1 MRPDTSVGVALAPV
15 RTPARRTTTVA
26 TSVVAFVAVVALGWS
41 LLASFADRVRPE
53 AVSGSGA
60 DGAEAQESGLPPVL
74 PPSLP
79 SVLSA
84 TDADFGG
91 STWFVL
97 DRRARRIHRFSE
109 TGALLGHFARQ
120 GDGPGELSSPTA
132 LAVHRDRVA
141 VADRGFVR
149 LYDFAGTHVADQRHA
164 IDGCFAPRIANLDS
178 VSLGLLILVQCTNP
192 VRGMNAMAFLARDDG
207 GVRMRASVAPPGRG
221 IVADLGF
228 QPVMSAHPAGFV
240 FGNADAEC
248 LGVYDLTARRTGRE
262 CHGWLKRTPLS
273 KREADALKEQ
283 IMPAARAV
291 GARVIVP
298 LRLPPFE
305 RVFDLPDGRLA
316 YRVPVPVG
324 EGEEGT
330 GDDHIFRL
338 VTQGEAGGEQ
348 ALPTPAA
355 SALFVSGNSVL
366 AAWDAPDG
374 VRIATYRLGVS

>member
-1 MRPDTSVGVALAPV
+1 MRPVPKRGAVAMS
-15 RTPARRTTTVA
+15 VA
-26 TSVVAFVAVVALGWS
+26 TLVAVVALGWS

-53 AVSGSGA
+53 AVSDSGG
-60 DGAEAQESGLPPVL
+60 DGAEAQALGFPPSL

-109 TGALLGHFARQ
+109 TGTLLGHFARQ

-132 LAVHRDRVA
+132 LAVHGDRVA

-149 LYDFAGTHVADQRHA
+149 LYDFAGAHVADRRHT

-178 VSLGLLILVQCTNP
+178 VALGLLILVQCTSP
-192 VRGMNAMAFLARDDG
+192 VRGMNAMALLVHDDG
-207 GVRMRASVAPPGRG
+207 GVRMRVSVVPPGRG
-221 IVADLGF
+221 IVVDLGF

-248 LGVYDLTARRTGRE
+248 LGVYDMTARRTGHL

-273 KREADALKEQ
+273 EREADALREQ

-316 YRVPVPVG
+316 YRVPVPVS
-324 EGEEGT
+324 EGEAGT

-366 AAWDAPDG
+366 AAWDAHDG